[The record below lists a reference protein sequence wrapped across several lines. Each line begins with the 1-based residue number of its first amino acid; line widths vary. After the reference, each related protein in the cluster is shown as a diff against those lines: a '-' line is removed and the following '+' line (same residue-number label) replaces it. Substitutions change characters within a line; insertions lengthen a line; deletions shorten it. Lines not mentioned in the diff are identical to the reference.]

1 MVYLLHI
8 DTSSDS
14 GLVAIS
20 ADGSIIAS
28 ATNEES
34 RNHAASVNTMIT
46 DVLHKAGI
54 ALQQLHG
61 IVVCAGPGSYTGL
74 RIGLATA
81 KGLCY
86 VLDKPLFL
94 CNKLTLLAYQVWLIN
109 NNRHS
114 NYISL
119 LTARDKE
126 YFITI
131 YNSSFD
137 CVLPARHI
145 MFSEL
150 QGILSAE
157 NSYIIT
163 DISFDIT
170 NELKISD
177 LKISQ
182 DIEISLDSW
191 AKYAIDQYQRN
202 NSVNLATA
210 EPFYLKQVYTHK

>member
-14 GLVAIS
+14 GVVAVS

-28 ATNEES
+28 AANEES

-46 DVLHKAGI
+46 DVLRKAGI

-94 CNKLTLLAYQVWLIN
+94 CNKLTLLAYQAWLIN

-137 CVLPARHI
+137 CVLPPRHI
-145 MFSEL
+145 MSSEL
-150 QGILSAE
+150 QGILSSE
-157 NSYIIT
+157 NSYIIM
-163 DISFDIT
+163 DVSFDII
-170 NELKISD
+170 NEFKISD
-177 LKISQ
+177 LQISQ

-191 AKYAIDQYQRN
+191 AKYALNEYNCN
-202 NSVNLATA
+202 NNVNLATA